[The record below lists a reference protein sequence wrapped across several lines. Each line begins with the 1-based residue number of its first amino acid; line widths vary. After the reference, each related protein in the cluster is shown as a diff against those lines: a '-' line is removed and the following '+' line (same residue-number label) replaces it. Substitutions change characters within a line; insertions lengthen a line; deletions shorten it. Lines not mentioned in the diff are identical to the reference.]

1 MGSILW
7 LIFLG
12 LVVIVL
18 QWYAGVKAREQIED
32 HIASI
37 GGTVLSIER
46 ALRSNTV
53 LGSPP
58 KNGYVVTY
66 LSRDGVELTR
76 VIARVTKKS
85 WGQYR
90 IENASDMREY
100 MKMYFTVA
108 SDFDQ
113 DPAIHALLQKA
124 DRQPGEFA
132 RAMESLPAERISAL
146 KQAGTPPGA
155 KSG

>member
-1 MGSILW
+1 MGTILW

-66 LSRDGVELTR
+66 LSRDGVELTVDCVATAHSGVYLQDWSR
-76 VIARVTKKS
+76 DPLA
-85 WGQYR
+85 
-90 IENASDMREY
+90 
-100 MKMYFTVA
+100 MKF
-108 SDFDQ
+108 
-113 DPAIHALLQKA
+113 PAPRRPVNERHRRQLL
-124 DRQPGEFA
+124 
-132 RAMESLPAERISAL
+132 ESLLRELEAL
-146 KQAGTPPGA
+146 KAR
-155 KSG
+155 KE

>member
-1 MGSILW
+1 MGTILW

-66 LSRDGVELTR
+66 LSRDGVELTVDCVATAHSGVYLQDWSR
-76 VIARVTKKS
+76 DPLAMKFPTPRRPVNEARRR
-85 WGQYR
+85 YLLER
-90 IENASDMREY
+90 
-100 MKMYFTVA
+100 
-108 SDFDQ
+108 
-113 DPAIHALLQKA
+113 LLQ
-124 DRQPGEFA
+124 EL
-132 RAMESLPAERISAL
+132 EAL
-146 KQAGTPPGA
+146 KAR
-155 KSG
+155 KE

>member
-12 LVVIVL
+12 IVAIGAL
-18 QWYAGVKAREQIED
+18 WYAGVKARERIEH

-46 ALRSNTV
+46 ALTSNTL

-66 LSRDGVELTR
+66 LSRDGVELTVDCVATAHSGVYLQDR
-76 VIARVTKKS
+76 SGDPLALKFPTPRRPVNEARRR
-85 WGQYR
+85 YLLER
-90 IENASDMREY
+90 
-100 MKMYFTVA
+100 
-108 SDFDQ
+108 
-113 DPAIHALLQKA
+113 LLQELEAFKT
-124 DRQPGEFA
+124 RRE
-132 RAMESLPAERISAL
+132 
-146 KQAGTPPGA
+146 
-155 KSG
+155 